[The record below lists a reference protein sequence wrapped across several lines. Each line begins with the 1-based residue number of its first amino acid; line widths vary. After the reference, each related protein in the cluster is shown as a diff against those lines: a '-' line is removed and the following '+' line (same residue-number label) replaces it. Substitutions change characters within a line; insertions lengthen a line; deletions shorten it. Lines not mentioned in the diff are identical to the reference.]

1 MCYCLSFFG
10 GGLEKKI
17 KKENDKLITGTLQ
30 QKLRHQFRFLR
41 NCLPTPPLSQH
52 FALSE
57 KQVLILSQGRGRW
70 AVSQKPKFNQFP
82 CLGAYALGKP
92 FSIMN
97 NKRYP
102 PIRQAGKI
110 NGNPQE
116 LESLPSIRKVALL
129 PHYYNLFL
137 QL

>member
-57 KQVLILSQGRGRW
+57 KQVLMLSQGRGRW
-70 AVSQKPKFNQFP
+70 AVSQKPKFNQTQ
-82 CLGAYALGKP
+82 
-92 FSIMN
+92 FSLNNFLIFTMN

-110 NGNPQE
+110 NGNAQE
-116 LESLPSIRKVALL
+116 LESLPSNRKVSLL